1 MEPNQEEDNE
11 CEQLIRLQQKIPN
24 CSLMVDGYHSQKKK
38 YYFCPCDPDCQA
50 PLCLSCIQD
59 CHRNHWGKKTLQ
71 DLITD
76 KRNALCYCGL
86 RNHILPEGGSASDFI
101 YEEQCLFMEWSIT
114 TQTYT
119 YFQNE
124 YDPTDNLCLFCYY
137 LCRDQPENY
146 ERISDEEDCRSLKCS
161 CKHEDYLKVFQ
172 KLEKLTSTVPFN
184 FENLTL
190 IQFLNMIIMSKKS
203 FENAFH
209 RLLLT
214 LASLENSLLNL
225 PKKDFDFEIFIN
237 NSPFMKALENI
248 SNLIQICKGMFY
260 STDIINCQ
268 SYIFP
273 LLQRKFNYKSFENI
287 WILKK
292 SLFSIYHKLE
302 FRKDFEVLP
311 ILSYKDL
318 SNLNPFQRA
327 MYSEY
332 IQFYPELQER
342 YFVNKS
348 ENTNYVDVLLR
359 TIEKYKNIKYKGS
372 HAYEILRI
380 IFSECKKIVRFNKF
394 SYDQCMKFYALND
407 EIIYNSINNK
417 DIRLSTSI
425 SQMKMLSQMV
435 KCILYMAYY
444 YNDNMLNKYLKGEIN
459 ISQLSF
465 FHSNNETAKMIYKNA
480 THILLYCRTIH
491 QIACMNGN
499 QTQEEDLLMTEK
511 MNQTK
516 AEMKKAQIRA
526 TVTKFQYKIMF
537 IATDITALTLNYPDA
552 YLFGLRRLIDK
563 NQEIYQNYLSNIL
576 TNKEQVLL
584 NDFRDLCIDIEKV
597 YQKFF
602 EFQIKTEDLEKEI
615 IQKIE
620 RFFIA
625 IDRVNFETPFNLDT
639 EKKSSLK
646 LAKPSLLGPNLRK
659 VPIVKMIQQKVSDEV
674 SILQDEK
681 YRILVNK
688 TPLVLTLIKSLKMI
702 LGANSNHNLNQN
714 YFDKLFK
721 FLGYYVKDSPDNCL
735 MLLNEK
741 VLKSFLML
749 DTQKSV
755 IFINLLHYM
764 VGLLVKSDVNLS
776 QNSEMMKVLEELV
789 SRISDKSEYIG
800 SFAKLL
806 KIISKLSK
814 MTYLHQEHTLNK
826 IRKTVKKIYTNNPI
840 LKTFK
845 DSLFPTTS
853 INDPEYKSLSVLI
866 KENATIE
873 GYDVE
878 ILTIL
883 FTKFIKIINYLFDG
897 NSTLNELDFLQTIFT
912 KNQLPIILQD
922 LTLYLPLRIE
932 LLKFFRI
939 AYIDAMIN
947 PSQVKDYVDIFITDS
962 NGSSDNNTQNFVFFQ
977 DLLKVKDK
985 DLDMNI
991 DSSVLNFE
999 LKNFA
1004 EIVKLGGAGLKKK
1017 KIVYYFEE
1025 GIILPLHVFINK
1037 YISIIYNLDGR
1048 QYIKLYEIV
1057 LHFLEMKK
1065 FILEQNDISKDLE
1078 NFEPQNIFKAL
1089 ARAKKNQFSLILKK
1103 IEKEELKEIVD
1114 DIQKLKDKTFEILNY
1129 KKLYSFF
1136 EKHINGFVQN
1146 PASKYLKDVFSKKS
1160 TIYSDEEIEDSKK
1173 EYKKQ
1178 GFLSTD
1184 YGERIIEAILKYEND
1199 KTKFVDSSLSQN
1211 LAEKNILYDATYRSI
1226 MLRPM
1231 FYLINSETL
1240 YLKYRHQNLWHIF
1253 RLLQYDTGETQEDIL
1268 QLMAN
1273 DKEKL
1278 KYIKSENIDDAEK
1291 ENLYKPVVNLEY
1303 LSDLFIQ
1310 NLLSIIFE
1318 SCNPSATSNNEDYT
1332 IAYMII
1338 KIMKYMCEDHNTKF
1352 QTIFFSEIK
1361 IEHNNGSI
1369 NMFEL
1374 LMCVL
1379 GKIALL
1385 AKWDSVDF
1393 DQDENSISYFYEIFF
1408 AMIEFAIELIQ
1419 GTTKENLL
1427 RIVNVEGRENEKSY
1441 FYKFLESVK
1450 GIVTNNSNDS
1460 EIIYNVRLDI
1470 MNFIAAFVEEK
1481 KTPEKILL
1489 MLANLYNPLT
1499 IFDSIV
1505 NILKKL
1511 YLKSMNKE
1519 DEIRKNDIEFDNEKC
1534 EFFIQKYFTVSE
1546 FSENQEFELANR
1558 MYNYVKQLAKYN
1570 FKDAKN
1576 IIESINLYT
1585 EQQLIEFRSKKK
1597 DKNGNEIQNSGAV
1610 VMIDPKYCQNYFA
1623 VKFFEAITRAVWIQG
1638 EEKLPQM
1645 VIFTLNP
1652 TVLFLS
1658 ENTKNNFY
1666 KTVPRDSR
1674 SSKLFALME
1683 YVTYF
1688 FIEIN
1693 HNKKRLAGNF
1703 LLKFL
1708 NNVNFGL
1715 LDFFL
1720 FLITAAINIYIF
1732 VIIERPDADNDYKR
1746 IFDTVFPIALVQ
1758 GALTFIFLLM
1768 WFISKFSLYFII
1780 EREKYY
1786 IRMRKNRDES
1796 LSIFENI
1803 KIIFLYTLFKRNEV
1817 VNFLWNLLFSII
1829 GICSSKNL
1837 YVFSIQLLIVVN
1849 ISSTLQNIVKAI
1861 VMRYK
1866 QLLTSLLFLV
1876 VAVYIFST
1884 LAFFLLS
1891 KDFVHEL
1898 EGNQENTCG
1907 SLLYCFLTHL
1917 EFGLRTDGGIAGFIA
1932 QLSFLETPAY
1942 FMGMFFYQF
1951 IFFIIIIVVMLAVIG
1966 GNIIDTFAELREKS
1980 QQDLYD
1986 MKNVCFICNGTRNEI
2001 EKEGESFED
2010 HIEKVHNI
2018 WTYVDYMIGLKFVDP
2033 QETNAINSFVIEKL
2047 EDKKISWFPSF
2058 VSKGNDEEGEGDEE
2072 EE

>member
-1 MEPNQEEDNE
+1 
-11 CEQLIRLQQKIPN
+11 
-24 CSLMVDGYHSQKKK
+24 
-38 YYFCPCDPDCQA
+38 
-50 PLCLSCIQD
+50 
-59 CHRNHWGKKTLQ
+59 
-71 DLITD
+71 
-76 KRNALCYCGL
+76 
-86 RNHILPEGGSASDFI
+86 
-101 YEEQCLFMEWSIT
+101 
-114 TQTYT
+114 
-119 YFQNE
+119 
-124 YDPTDNLCLFCYY
+124 
-137 LCRDQPENY
+137 
-146 ERISDEEDCRSLKCS
+146 
-161 CKHEDYLKVFQ
+161 
-172 KLEKLTSTVPFN
+172 
-184 FENLTL
+184 
-190 IQFLNMIIMSKKS
+190 
-203 FENAFH
+203 
-209 RLLLT
+209 
-214 LASLENSLLNL
+214 
-225 PKKDFDFEIFIN
+225 
-237 NSPFMKALENI
+237 
-248 SNLIQICKGMFY
+248 
-260 STDIINCQ
+260 
-268 SYIFP
+268 
-273 LLQRKFNYKSFENI
+273 
-287 WILKK
+287 
-292 SLFSIYHKLE
+292 
-302 FRKDFEVLP
+302 
-311 ILSYKDL
+311 
-318 SNLNPFQRA
+318 
-327 MYSEY
+327 
-332 IQFYPELQER
+332 
-342 YFVNKS
+342 
-348 ENTNYVDVLLR
+348 
-359 TIEKYKNIKYKGS
+359 
-372 HAYEILRI
+372 
-380 IFSECKKIVRFNKF
+380 
-394 SYDQCMKFYALND
+394 
-407 EIIYNSINNK
+407 
-417 DIRLSTSI
+417 
-425 SQMKMLSQMV
+425 
-435 KCILYMAYY
+435 
-444 YNDNMLNKYLKGEIN
+444 
-459 ISQLSF
+459 
-465 FHSNNETAKMIYKNA
+465 
-480 THILLYCRTIH
+480 
-491 QIACMNGN
+491 
-499 QTQEEDLLMTEK
+499 
-511 MNQTK
+511 
-516 AEMKKAQIRA
+516 
-526 TVTKFQYKIMF
+526 
-537 IATDITALTLNYPDA
+537 
-552 YLFGLRRLIDK
+552 
-563 NQEIYQNYLSNIL
+563 
-576 TNKEQVLL
+576 
-584 NDFRDLCIDIEKV
+584 
-597 YQKFF
+597 
-602 EFQIKTEDLEKEI
+602 
-615 IQKIE
+615 
-620 RFFIA
+620 
-625 IDRVNFETPFNLDT
+625 
-639 EKKSSLK
+639 
-646 LAKPSLLGPNLRK
+646 
-659 VPIVKMIQQKVSDEV
+659 
-674 SILQDEK
+674 
-681 YRILVNK
+681 
-688 TPLVLTLIKSLKMI
+688 
-702 LGANSNHNLNQN
+702 
-714 YFDKLFK
+714 
-721 FLGYYVKDSPDNCL
+721 
-735 MLLNEK
+735 
-741 VLKSFLML
+741 
-749 DTQKSV
+749 
-755 IFINLLHYM
+755 
-764 VGLLVKSDVNLS
+764 
-776 QNSEMMKVLEELV
+776 
-789 SRISDKSEYIG
+789 
-800 SFAKLL
+800 
-806 KIISKLSK
+806 
-814 MTYLHQEHTLNK
+814 
-826 IRKTVKKIYTNNPI
+826 
-840 LKTFK
+840 
-845 DSLFPTTS
+845 
-853 INDPEYKSLSVLI
+853 
-866 KENATIE
+866 
-873 GYDVE
+873 
-878 ILTIL
+878 
-883 FTKFIKIINYLFDG
+883 
-897 NSTLNELDFLQTIFT
+897 
-912 KNQLPIILQD
+912 
-922 LTLYLPLRIE
+922 
-932 LLKFFRI
+932 
-939 AYIDAMIN
+939 
-947 PSQVKDYVDIFITDS
+947 
-962 NGSSDNNTQNFVFFQ
+962 
-977 DLLKVKDK
+977 
-985 DLDMNI
+985 
-991 DSSVLNFE
+991 
-999 LKNFA
+999 
-1004 EIVKLGGAGLKKK
+1004 
-1017 KIVYYFEE
+1017 
-1025 GIILPLHVFINK
+1025 
-1037 YISIIYNLDGR
+1037 
-1048 QYIKLYEIV
+1048 
-1057 LHFLEMKK
+1057 
-1065 FILEQNDISKDLE
+1065 
-1078 NFEPQNIFKAL
+1078 
-1089 ARAKKNQFSLILKK
+1089 
-1103 IEKEELKEIVD
+1103 
-1114 DIQKLKDKTFEILNY
+1114 
-1129 KKLYSFF
+1129 
-1136 EKHINGFVQN
+1136 
-1146 PASKYLKDVFSKKS
+1146 
-1160 TIYSDEEIEDSKK
+1160 
-1173 EYKKQ
+1173 
-1178 GFLSTD
+1178 
-1184 YGERIIEAILKYEND
+1184 
-1199 KTKFVDSSLSQN
+1199 
-1211 LAEKNILYDATYRSI
+1211 
-1226 MLRPM
+1226 
-1231 FYLINSETL
+1231 
-1240 YLKYRHQNLWHIF
+1240 
-1253 RLLQYDTGETQEDIL
+1253 
-1268 QLMAN
+1268 
-1273 DKEKL
+1273 
-1278 KYIKSENIDDAEK
+1278 
-1291 ENLYKPVVNLEY
+1291 
-1303 LSDLFIQ
+1303 
-1310 NLLSIIFE
+1310 
-1318 SCNPSATSNNEDYT
+1318 
-1332 IAYMII
+1332 
-1338 KIMKYMCEDHNTKF
+1338 
-1352 QTIFFSEIK
+1352 
-1361 IEHNNGSI
+1361 
-1369 NMFEL
+1369 MFEL

-1720 FLITAAINIYIF
+1720 FLITAAINIYIY
-1732 VIIERPDADNDYKR
+1732 VTIERPDADNDYKR